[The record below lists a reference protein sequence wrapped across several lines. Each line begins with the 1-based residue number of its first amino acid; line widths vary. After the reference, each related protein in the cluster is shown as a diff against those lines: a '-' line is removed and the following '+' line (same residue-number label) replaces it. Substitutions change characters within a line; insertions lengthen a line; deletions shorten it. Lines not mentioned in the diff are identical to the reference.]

1 MMAVPATMA
10 VTEVLELSMVL
21 SQGLYEKFER
31 NREKLREEGRKEVR
45 QAWEAW
51 NRLRLEAKERGEPFD
66 VPPPTKDKHG
76 RVTEADLPGKC
87 RP

>member
-1 MMAVPATMA
+1 
-10 VTEVLELSMVL
+10 MVL

-31 NREKLREEGRKEVR
+31 ERQKLREEGRQEGFQQGRKQVQQE
-45 QAWEAW
+45 WETW

-76 RVTEADLPGKC
+76 HDTEAGLPGKC
-87 RP
+87 RS